1 MVNSLVAKGG
11 NQMRIVKIGD
21 EVFLEFSTPK
31 ELLKAVAQVVG
42 VAVFGIVMFYTL
54 WVLLGFLE

>member
-1 MVNSLVAKGG
+1 
-11 NQMRIVKIGD
+11 MRIVKVGKD
-21 EVFLEFSTPK
+21 VFLEYTTPK
-31 ELLKAVAQVVG
+31 ELLTAVAQVVG